1 MFNYVEIYYR
11 QKETREWSTA
21 RGILDCCLEGYA
33 DSELLNGELLNNL
46 VARNP
51 GLEFDQNYL
60 LLTDVD
66 FTELGRYELD
76 PLFAKPEIKNNFG
89 FINRNDL
96 GWKSLEELTEEVFV
110 PSPPNPPMGPREDI
124 PF

>member
-1 MFNYVEIYYR
+1 MNYLVIYYR
-11 QKETREWSTA
+11 EKGIQEWSTA
-21 RGILDCCLEGYA
+21 RGILDYSLEFYG
-33 DSELLNGELLNNL
+33 DSELLNALATE
-46 VARNP
+46 NP
-51 GLEFDQNYL
+51 SLEFDRYYL
-60 LLTDVD
+60 LLRNVYLI
-66 FTELGRYELD
+66 ELGRYELD

>member
-21 RGILDCCLEGYA
+21 RGILDYSLEFYG
-33 DSELLNGELLNNL
+33 DSELLNAL
-46 VARNP
+46 VAKNL